1 MITANADIKHPK
13 EYAPC
18 RSPITSV
25 PSSSASSSVCWAV
38 SCCRVSSASASF
50 STFVIGVAAALLGM
64 FVAHL
69 FNVDGN
75 TGVHLWKLHWDWI
88 VLALQVGFAVIG
100 IAIANVMTYTRLSD
114 GAPAPRRRTRKRRTS
129 RA

>member
-1 MITANADIKHPK
+1 MQVTD
-13 EYAPC
+13 YL
-18 RSPITSV
+18 
-25 PSSSASSSVCWAV
+25 SAIIVGIV
-38 SCCRVSSASASF
+38 IGVLGRLVLPGKQRIGVF

-114 GAPAPRRRTRKRRTS
+114 GARTPRRRTRKRRTS